1 MPRVA
6 RGSNLAFHVDFHPQ
20 IPRVRIFCGGQVI
33 KTAFGVV
40 APWRD
45 ADNFGPGLQ
54 FSADGHVHAQGQEDP
69 RAQPRDISPG
79 FFAAVGVP
87 IL

>member
-1 MPRVA
+1 
-6 RGSNLAFHVDFHPQ
+6 
-20 IPRVRIFCGGQVI
+20 VI